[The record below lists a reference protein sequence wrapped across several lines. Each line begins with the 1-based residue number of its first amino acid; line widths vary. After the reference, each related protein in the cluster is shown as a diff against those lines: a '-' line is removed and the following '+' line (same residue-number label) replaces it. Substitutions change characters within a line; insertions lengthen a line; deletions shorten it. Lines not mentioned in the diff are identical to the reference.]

1 MSIARTFRPVPLAEL
16 SAVRRF
22 VEQAAAVFG
31 ADPDAVD
38 ELVVAVYEAA
48 VNIAVHGYQDG
59 AGDIEIA
66 VEQQDSQLI
75 VRLTDSAPPFDPT
88 ISPEPDISVPLG
100 LRRFGG
106 MGVQMM
112 RAFSDEI
119 HYRRLPE
126 GVNELTLAKDNAFPA
141 Q

>member
-1 MSIARTFRPVPLAEL
+1 
-16 SAVRRF
+16 VRRF
-22 VEQAAAVFG
+22 VEQAAASIG
-31 ADPDAVD
+31 ADPDAVG

-48 VNIAVHGYQDG
+48 VNIALHGYQDG
-59 AGDIEIA
+59 TGDIVIA
-66 VEQQDSQLI
+66 VERQGNRLL

-88 ISPEPDISVPLG
+88 ISPEPDITTPLG

-112 RAFSDEI
+112 RVFCDEL
-119 HYRRLPE
+119 HYRRLSA
-126 GVNELTLAKDNAFPA
+126 GVNELTLAKNNAFPA